1 MTYHPPTM
9 PLKQVQFPTI
19 QHLGSTAFSTQQKN
33 LFLKVRSL
41 SFKVIYTNLS
51 KDQDNKTSVMPQ

>member
-1 MTYHPPTM
+1 MT
-9 PLKQVQFPTI
+9 LKQVQFPTI